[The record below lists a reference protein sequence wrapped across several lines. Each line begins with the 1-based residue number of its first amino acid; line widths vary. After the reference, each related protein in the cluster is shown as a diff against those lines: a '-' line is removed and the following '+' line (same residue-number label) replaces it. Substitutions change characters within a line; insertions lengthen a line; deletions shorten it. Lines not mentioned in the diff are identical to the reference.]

1 MGEVSNAERRRK
13 PLGLSGWAHVAEIIG
28 AVAIVVSLIHVSM
41 EVSDN
46 TRAIRSAA
54 VNDASTGM
62 QSWYMMVGGSEQASR
77 VFYNGVRDPESL
89 TEEELFQFFMAAHA
103 AILAFQNA
111 FEMASEGTLDEDV
124 KRSITMS
131 LLASR
136 NSPGFKLYWSQRS
149 DYFTPEFRAF
159 VDSLEGMD
167 PRGMS
172 RVYENDPER

>member
-1 MGEVSNAERRRK
+1 MDEDSNAESRRNR
-13 PLGLSGWAHVAEIIG
+13 LGLPGWAHVAEIIG

-46 TRAIRSAA
+46 TSAIRSAA
-54 VNDASTGM
+54 VNDASTGI
-62 QSWYMMVGGSEQASR
+62 QSWYLLTGGNEQVSR
-77 VFYNGVRDPESL
+77 VFYNGVKDPGSL
-89 TEEELFQFFMAAHA
+89 TEEELFQFFMVTHA
-103 AILAFQNA
+103 AILGFQNA

-131 LLASR
+131 LLATR
-136 NSPGFKLYWSQRS
+136 NLPGFMLYWSQRS

-172 RVYENDPER
+172 RVYQDDGKQ